1 MRSAALSGQLLTLI
15 PYLDMQGLEAGG
27 GEGGLTVAPG
37 EVEKDGVCASATE
50 LLPFVHKSLLH
61 SLVSAEDYHRP
72 GPQVHREHRPIL
84 LAKLEVEERVYRG
97 LSGRGNPSWLHCPLP
112 LPSLLHLGE
121 GGQQVL
127 GAKLQQVS
135 QDWERFGS
143 WRQLALAP

>member
-84 LAKLEVEERVYRG
+84 LAKL
-97 LSGRGNPSWLHCPLP
+97 
-112 LPSLLHLGE
+112 GE